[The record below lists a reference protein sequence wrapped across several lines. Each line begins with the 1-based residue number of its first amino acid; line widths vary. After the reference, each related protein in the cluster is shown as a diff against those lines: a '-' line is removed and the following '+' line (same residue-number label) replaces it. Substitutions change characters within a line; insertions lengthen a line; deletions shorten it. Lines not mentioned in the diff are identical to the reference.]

1 MSELLV
7 NTIKKSDGSG
17 GIDIPSTSGEI
28 VTTAAG
34 SVEGAF
40 TNQIGGRRNLIINGA
55 MQVAQRG
62 TSFTSLGSGSSF
74 TLDRMKYVEE
84 GTTDSRITV
93 SQDSTSP
100 DDFAYSLKVAVTTA
114 DTSLDAGHIQY
125 IRYAFEGQEMQHI
138 NKGTASAKAMTLSFY
153 VRSNKTGTYIVQ
165 CNHDDSSRFTS
176 QSYTIDTADTWE
188 RKTITIPA
196 DTSGTITNDSTN
208 GLELQFH
215 LSAGTNKTSGTL
227 QTTWDTNTQAN
238 RAVGQTNLMDSTSN
252 TWFITGVQL
261 EVGSVATPFE
271 HRSYGEELAA
281 CMRYCYVFGTGTTN
295 NAALGT
301 GFAYQTTWAF
311 ASIHFPVEMRATPT
325 LANVGGSWEWSD
337 WHVSGFATGTLS
349 FGDGTRQ
356 GGKVFSAGTVSGLTD
371 YRDYFLQRAGGNPT
385 LTFDAEL

>member
-17 GIDIPSTSGEI
+17 NITVPSETGTV

-40 TNQIGGRRNLIINGA
+40 TSQIGGRRNIIINGA

-62 TSFTSLGSGSSF
+62 TSTSVGTNTAGYSPDRFRLFTA
-74 TLDRMKYVEE
+74 
-84 GTTDSRITV
+84 GTTAGDVKQVTTV
-93 SQDSTSP
+93 PSGEG
-100 DDFAYSLKVAVTTA
+100 FAKSLQIDVTTA
-114 DTSLDAGHIQY
+114 DSTLAAGDAIGVAY
-125 IRYAFEGQEMQHI
+125 RFEGQDLQQLR
-138 NKGTASAKAMTLSFY
+138 KGSSNAKSVTLSFW
-153 VRSNKTGTYIVQ
+153 VRSSKTGTHIAELYDNDNTRAI
-165 CNHDDSSRFTS
+165 SKA
-176 QSYTIDTADTWE
+176 YTISTADTWE
-188 RKTITIPA
+188 YKTITYA
-196 DTSGTITNDSTN
+196 GDTSGSLDNDNLRSMTLN
-208 GLELQFH
+208 FWLG
-215 LSAGTNKTSGTL
+215 SGTTYSSGTL
-227 QTTWDTNTQAN
+227 QTSWGAVTNSG
-238 RAVGQTNLMDSTSN
+238 RAAGQVNVFDSASN
-252 TWFITGVQL
+252 NWYITGVQL
-261 EVGSVATPFE
+261 EVGDTATPFE